1 MTEKCQRE
9 IENLKEAIEEI
20 KIRDLP
26 GLQKRRD
33 SEGDLKMRQ
42 VWRREIDKRWT
53 AICKKED
60 KIRGLEQI
68 GFSTS
73 EQTMIKK
80 ESPFFTS
87 IHSDRS
93 LGSRDLTKIGFS
105 KVTGAFVEVELTRWS
120 GFMSNVKGCGSLANK
135 TDLNSVKI
143 LTDAE
148 YEQKKGGDKIHEV
161 SFIGNQKTVVHPD
174 GTKEVFNN

>member
-9 IENLKEAIEEI
+9 IEKLKLNCNGIKTRIE
-20 KIRDLP
+20 D
-26 GLQKRRD
+26 LQKRRD
-33 SEGDLKMRQ
+33 QKINWGIRKILQK
-42 VWRREIDKRWT
+42 EIDSLYNK
-53 AICKKED
+53 IYSKGD
-60 KIRGLEQI
+60 KITGLERT

-73 EQTMIKK
+73 ERTAIKK
-80 ESPFFTS
+80 ESSFFIS

-93 LGSRDLTKIGFS
+93 LGAKDLTKIGFS
-105 KVTGAFVEVELTRWS
+105 KVTGTFVEVELTRWS

-135 TDLNSVKI
+135 TDLNSIKI

-161 SFIGNQKTVVHPD
+161 SFIGSQKTVIHSD
-174 GTKEVFNN
+174 GVKEIFKN